1 MLIYRCMVI
10 CKLKRAQF
18 EFKQTQAKKKQ
29 PILRIT
35 TTLVAR
41 DKKREHARAGKRA
54 IKLTNNY

>member
-1 MLIYRCMVI
+1 MVI